1 MADFCL
7 PCWNRLNGTQ
17 DPPEAY
23 VISRRLSFCEGCERF
38 VPVIL
43 QKRKPKRALP
53 FRFFRRRR

>member
-7 PCWNRLNGTQ
+7 DCWNRINDRN

-23 VISRRLSFCEGCERF
+23 GISRRLSFCEGCGRF

-53 FRFFRRRR
+53 FRFLRRR